1 VKVLTRDVITT
12 AAEIVGAAGKVLT
25 RDVITTAAEIVGAA
39 GIVAGIDLWL
49 GLPAALISGGVF
61 VIAGAFF
68 ASGGAE

>member
-1 VKVLTRDVITT
+1 V
-12 AAEIVGAAGKVLT
+12 KVLT

-49 GLPAALISGGVF
+49 GLPAALISGGVL

-68 ASGGAE
+68 AAGGAE